1 MDFDFTPY
9 FTKYEELLK
18 VADQVFERVA
28 KEYPECVNCKI
39 GCSDCCYALFDLT
52 LIEALYLNHKLSEQ
66 LGGSQRKELLEKAN
80 KIDRQITKIKRKAY
94 KELQEGKEEN
104 KILAEMAFERVK
116 CPLLNIDDLCD
127 LYDYR
132 PVTCRF
138 YGIPT
143 SIGGKGHTCGISGF
157 EEGEQYPT
165 VNLDKI
171 HQQMQQLTAELVRDL
186 GTRYVKLTDMLVP
199 LSMALLTIYDEY
211 FFGLKEPEKEKAA
224 SGPKRRHKR
233 RR

>member
-9 FTKYEELLK
+9 FAKYEELLK
-18 VADQVFERVA
+18 LADQVFERVA
-28 KEYPECVNCKI
+28 KEYPECVNCKV

-52 LIEALYLNHKLSEQ
+52 LIEALYLNHKFKEQ
-66 LGGSQRKELLEKAN
+66 IGDPRQKEILEKAN
-80 KIDRQITKIKRKAY
+80 KIDRLMNKIKRKAHNAL
-94 KELQEGKEEN
+94 KAGKTEDE
-104 KILAEMAFERVK
+104 ILADLASERVR

-157 EEGEQYPT
+157 KTGEQYPT

-171 HQQMQQLTAELVRDL
+171 HQQLQQLTAELVRDL
-186 GTRYVKLTDMLVP
+186 GTRYFKLADMLVP

-211 FFGLKEPEKEKAA
+211 YLGMKEPEEEQVATR
-224 SGPKRRHKR
+224 PRRRHKR